1 MCPDSNLALEKGLI
15 LNNPFAPVEEGK
27 EVFIS
32 LQNTSGSRVFIN
44 NDEIIARLVLNPV
57 L

>member
-1 MCPDSNLALEKGLI
+1 VCPDSNLALEKGLI